1 MSKPRARNRYSSGPT
16 RGEQRRERL
25 LQALEKLLATQPFST
40 IEVVDI
46 TRAAGVSRSAFYF
59 YFPSKAAA
67 VGAMLGDVFGEIA
80 EVLDQW
86 TELGD
91 NVAERRRDV
100 FDSLERVVA
109 IWRQH
114 APLMAAM
121 FDAASTD
128 PEVSAMFD
136 GHIDSFVA
144 GSAARIRHERA
155 VGEAPDGPEPEA
167 LARILVG
174 MNVKALE
181 RDMRAIARGE
191 PTGEDLAPML
201 AFVWDRVLYNG

>member
-1 MSKPRARNRYSSGPT
+1 MSKPRVRNRYSSGPT

-25 LQALEKLLATQPFST
+25 LQALEDLLASRPFAA
-40 IEVVDI
+40 IEVGDI
-46 TRAAGVSRSAFYF
+46 ARSAGLSRSAFYF

-67 VGAMLGDVFGEIA
+67 VGAMLGDVFGEISD
-80 EVLDQW
+80 VLDKW

-91 NVAERRRDV
+91 SVAARRREV
-100 FDSLERVVA
+100 YDSFERVVA

-128 PEVSAMFD
+128 AEVRAMFE
-136 GHIDSFVA
+136 GHIDSFVD

-155 VGEAPDGPEPEA
+155 VGEAPDGPDPEA
-167 LARILVG
+167 LARVLVG

-181 RDMRAIARGE
+181 RDMRAITSGA
-191 PTGEDLAPML
+191 PADADLPRVL
-201 AFVWDRVLYNG
+201 AFVWGRVLYDA